1 MYDNG
6 MRMQKAHEVYE
17 WANKETKALKEEVI
31 KAINSARNP
40 KEISM
45 KEQEYDEKFDQLKR
59 KIDEAFAKV

>member
-1 MYDNG
+1 MYKG

-17 WANKETKALKEEVI
+17 WANKEIKVLREEAI
-31 KAINSARNP
+31 EAINSARNP

>member
-1 MYDNG
+1 M
-6 MRMQKAHEVYE
+6 YE

>member
-17 WANKETKALKEEVI
+17 WANKEIKALREEAI
-31 KAINSARNP
+31 EAINSARNP

-45 KEQEYDEKFDQLKR
+45 KEF
-59 KIDEAFAKV
+59 V

>member
-1 MYDNG
+1 MYNG

-17 WANKETKALKEEVI
+17 WANKEIKALREEAI
-31 KAINSARNP
+31 EAINSARNP